1 MKNKNKVI
9 FVLVEGPSDR
19 TALAKILENVYR
31 DAAVHIW
38 VEYGDITTRL
48 NPMSTS
54 TTILNQ
60 LGSRLTEFVKR
71 ARIRF
76 SDVVK
81 YIHIVDM
88 DGAYI
93 EETEILFDQ
102 NASKTIYTEINIL
115 TDKVDS
121 IKKRNRQKKECIN
134 KLVKTR
140 TIRKIPYQVYYM
152 SSNLDH
158 VLYNLTNLNPI
169 EKTKLAMQFSNRYS
183 NNVDKFLE
191 FINHRE
197 IKVSDKYEE
206 SWAFIREG
214 RHSLERHSNL
224 NICFTDFSRDL

>member
-1 MKNKNKVI
+1 M
-9 FVLVEGPSDR
+9 
-19 TALAKILENVYR
+19 YR

-48 NPMSTS
+48 NPMSSS

-60 LGSRLTEFVKR
+60 LRSRLSEFVKR

-93 EETEILFDQ
+93 EETDILYDQ
-102 NASKTIYTEINIL
+102 NASKTIYTDKNII
-115 TDKVDS
+115 TNKVDS
-121 IKKRNRQKKECIN
+121 IIQRNSQKKGCLN
-134 KLVKTR
+134 KLAKTKF
-140 TIRKIPYQVYYM
+140 IRNIPYEIYFM

-169 EKTKLAMQFSNRYS
+169 EKTKLAMQFSKRYS
-183 NNVDKFLE
+183 NHLE
-191 FINHRE
+191 DFIKFINQPE

-206 SWAFIREG
+206 SWNFIREG
-214 RHSLERHSNL
+214 RHSLERHSNI
-224 NICFTDFSRDL
+224 NICFTAGNREK

>member
-1 MKNKNKVI
+1 MRKNKVI

-19 TALAKILENVYR
+19 TALAKILENMYK

-48 NPMSTS
+48 NPLSSS

-60 LGSRLTEFVKR
+60 LGSRLSEFVKR
-71 ARIRF
+71 ARIRL
-76 SDVVK
+76 SDVIK

-93 EETEILFDQ
+93 EEKDILFDQ
-102 NASKTIYTEINIL
+102 NAKKTIYTDENII
-115 TDKVDS
+115 TNKVDS
-121 IKKRNRQKKECIN
+121 IIQRNTQKKGCLN
-134 KLVKTR
+134 KLIKTKS
-140 TIRKIPYQVYYM
+140 IRKIPYEIYFM

-158 VLYNLTNLNPI
+158 ALYNLTNLNPI

-183 NNVDKFLE
+183 NQLDE
-191 FINHRE
+191 FIKFINQPE

-206 SWAFIREG
+206 SWNFIREG
-214 RHSLERHSNL
+214 RRSLERHSNI
-224 NICFTDFSRDL
+224 NICFTDCNCEI